1 MKILAVDD
9 TPNNL
14 EIIKL
19 LLRTSGHPVV
29 SATHGAEAIELARH
43 ERPDLIFMDLALPGD
58 VDGLEATRRIKA
70 LPGMSLVRIVA
81 VTAMVT
87 RGDHA
92 LALAAGCDDF
102 IRKPFTRKDLLEVVK
117 KYEAGG
123 VSAPTYPEVRTRL
136 TPALAI

>member
-9 TPNNL
+9 TATNL

-19 LLRTSGHPVV
+19 LLRASGHPIVL
-29 SATHGAEAIELARH
+29 ATGGAEAVELARR
-43 ERPDLIFMDLALPGD
+43 ESPDLIFMDLAMPGE

-70 LPGMSLVRIVA
+70 DPALAHVQVVA

-92 LALAAGCDDF
+92 QALAAGCDDF
-102 IRKPFTRKDLLEVVK
+102 IRKPYTRKDLLEVVK
-117 KYEAGG
+117 KAEAAAASNFSVGE
-123 VSAPTYPEVRTRL
+123 ARNRPFTAF
-136 TPALAI
+136 AL